1 MKSINWRHVVLGIGI
16 GFLLAAAI
24 FLKMGGKEKEVLSER
39 EVIDRARQL
48 GMIFL
53 TESMEKAEKAEKS
66 EKETTSSGQQ
76 PESKPAKPS
85 SAEKKSGE
93 TLEEPL
99 QEKAPN
105 EADRSSQELQVI
117 TEEEQEILLPEF
129 IEKKSYF

>member
-53 TESMEKAEKAEKS
+53 TESMERAEKV

-76 PESKPAKPS
+76 PESKPANPS

-93 TLEEPL
+93 TLDEPL

>member
-53 TESMEKAEKAEKS
+53 TESMEKAEKD
-66 EKETTSSGQQ
+66 TTSSAQNKDAQ
-76 PESKPAKPS
+76 LLKPS
-85 SAEKKSGE
+85 SEKKEADE
-93 TLEEPL
+93 TLDEPL
-99 QEKAPN
+99 QEDKSN
-105 EADRSSQELQVI
+105 EADHSPNELQVI